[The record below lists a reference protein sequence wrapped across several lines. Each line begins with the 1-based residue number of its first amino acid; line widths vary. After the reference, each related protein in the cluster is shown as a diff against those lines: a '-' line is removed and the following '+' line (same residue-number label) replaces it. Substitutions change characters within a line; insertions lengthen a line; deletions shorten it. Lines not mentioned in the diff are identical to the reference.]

1 MPTQNAVMMFLMPR
15 TLRADAF
22 IHKLPYTIGTP
33 FADVVSSFKG
43 PRGYRTVDESTTVA
57 DP

>member
-22 IHKLPYTIGTP
+22 NHKLPYTIGIP